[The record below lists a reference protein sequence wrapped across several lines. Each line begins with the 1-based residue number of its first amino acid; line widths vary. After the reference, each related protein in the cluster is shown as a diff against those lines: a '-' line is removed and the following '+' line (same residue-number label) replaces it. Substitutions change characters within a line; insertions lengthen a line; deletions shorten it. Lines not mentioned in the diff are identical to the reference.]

1 MTIVRRTFAWAA
13 MVIMV
18 ALFGVAESIDA
29 SNFGHRHLKGAK
41 KASLSK
47 AHKSVGSKAPK
58 TKAAHTMRVLKGSK
72 AHKHIGSKAPKT
84 KAVHTMRVLKGS
96 KAHKSTGSKAPK
108 ARAVHNMRDLKGSK
122 APKGYTSK
130 VIKSHPTLKCGPKRL
145 LDSAKTIRNGDF
157 ITEGDNRKLKGVK
170 AHSSKALKGT
180 KAPKGVRVRS

>member
-1 MTIVRRTFAWAA
+1 

-29 SNFGHRHLKGAK
+29 STFGHRHLKGAK

-58 TKAAHTMRVLKGSK
+58 TKAAHT
-72 AHKHIGSKAPKT
+72 
-84 KAVHTMRVLKGS
+84 
-96 KAHKSTGSKAPK
+96 
-108 ARAVHNMRDLKGSK
+108 MRDLKGSK